1 MKMTTKEF
9 ISKFKSK
16 YLWFNLAAIFGVV
29 ALLGFSLKVGLDIYT
44 RHGEA
49 IPVPNL
55 IHKNI
60 NDAQHILDNLG
71 LRIEVSDTGYVRTL
85 PPDCIL
91 EQTPPPGETVKNGH
105 VIYVII
111 NSPRKPKLTIPDVID
126 NSSLREAMAKLSAMG
141 FRLGQPQFVPG
152 EQDWVYGI
160 TVNGHSVTAGDK
172 VSVDDVL
179 VIQVGNGQRDAA
191 DSVDFVDPEQGDDGL
206 DIIEDDGTAGD
217 NDEFEEVP
225 EAETR
230 KKEK

>member
-1 MKMTTKEF
+1 M
-9 ISKFKSK
+9 
-16 YLWFNLAAIFGVV
+16 
-29 ALLGFSLKVGLDIYT
+29 
-44 RHGEA
+44 
-49 IPVPNL
+49 
-55 IHKNI
+55 
-60 NDAQHILDNLG
+60 
-71 LRIEVSDTGYVRTL
+71 
-85 PPDCIL
+85 
-91 EQTPPPGETVKNGH
+91 
-105 VIYVII
+105 
-111 NSPRKPKLTIPDVID
+111 
-126 NSSLREAMAKLSAMG
+126 
-141 FRLGQPQFVPG
+141 
-152 EQDWVYGI
+152 YGI